1 MSETIYCWFV
11 CIPNA
16 SIGMQMKLQN
26 RVIKLKKKDCP
37 HNYGKNYLWLLIS
50 RFLGLKKNT
59 LAYFF
64 NE

>member
-1 MSETIYCWFV
+1 MSETIYYWFV

-26 RVIKLKKKDCP
+26 QVKLKKDCP
-37 HNYGKNYLWLLIS
+37 HNYGKNYLWLLLS
-50 RFLGLKKNT
+50 RFLGLKKKNT
-59 LAYFF
+59 FSYFF

>member
-16 SIGMQMKLQN
+16 STGMQIKLQN
-26 RVIKLKKKDCP
+26 WVIKLKKKKDCP

-50 RFLGLKKNT
+50 RFLGFKTKIG
-59 LAYFF
+59 FF
-64 NE
+64 F